1 MDIEP
6 NKHPDSYESIKIR
19 FKRCVFASLQAIRDG
34 MIWLIPCLMLSSF
47 ALFLPVSVSLRQET
61 ERLGLNNSIHFMVR

>member
-6 NKHPDSYESIKIR
+6 NKHPDSYESIKLR

-47 ALFLPVSVSLRQET
+47 ALFFCQYR
-61 ERLGLNNSIHFMVR
+61 